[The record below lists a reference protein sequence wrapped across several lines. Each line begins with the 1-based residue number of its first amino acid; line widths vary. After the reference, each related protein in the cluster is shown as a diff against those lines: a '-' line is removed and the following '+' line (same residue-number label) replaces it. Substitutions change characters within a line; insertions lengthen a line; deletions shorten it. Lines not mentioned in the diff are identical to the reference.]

1 MRARH
6 PGFFDQVERHEFGA
20 FREMSANSQILRT
33 VRIYRAA
40 TGEHAKG
47 K

>member
-1 MRARH
+1 MRAGH
-6 PGFFDQVERHEFGA
+6 PGFFDQIERHEFGA
-20 FREMSANSQILRT
+20 FREIPANSQILRT

-40 TGEHAKG
+40 TGEHVGG